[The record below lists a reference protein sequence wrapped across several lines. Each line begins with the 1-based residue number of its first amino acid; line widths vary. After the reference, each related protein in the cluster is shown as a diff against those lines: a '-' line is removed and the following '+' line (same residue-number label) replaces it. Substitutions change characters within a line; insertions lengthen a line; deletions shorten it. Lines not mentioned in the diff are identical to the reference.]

1 MKFVLRLLIILLFA
15 ILPANLFTSE
25 NFCSWAEISKVQE
38 KKCNLD
44 FFDLIYN
51 LPSDKK
57 ARPDWEIEQN
67 KKAARILLNSYTK
80 GRTGYARHWPRS
92 VKAILIELKAYLPLY
107 ADFKVGNKDNVASD
121 EEMAKLIQATSGKP
135 AFAYILA
142 IVNDPRPENV
152 QTAFDP
158 SSYR

>member
-1 MKFVLRLLIILLFA
+1 MKFVLRLLIILLFV
-15 ILPANLFTSE
+15 ILAADLLAGE
-25 NFCSWAEISKVQE
+25 NFCSWAEVSKIQE

-57 ARPDWEIEQN
+57 ARPDWELEQ
-67 KKAARILLNSYTK
+67 KTKAARILFNSHAK
-80 GRTGYARHWPRS
+80 ERTGYARHWPRS

-107 ADFKVGNKDNVASD
+107 ADFKVGNKDNVGSD

-158 SSYR
+158 SSS